1 MWRFERKQN
10 RLEFRT
16 DEGVQP
22 RAQVLFNPTRL
33 VIDLPGTKLGR
44 PKQSETVGGAFNTIR
59 LAQFDQDTAR
69 IVLELDRGYTIAPE
83 EIRFRYTTAKQWTVE
98 IPKPKFA
105 PLIANSQILSSRTIE
120 VPEAPGVAVVTTTT
134 QPAPGTSPPPSGSPR
149 SPLPRIPSG
158 RMVVVVDPGHGGP
171 DPGAVGIGGLRETDI
186 VLDIGRQVADLLERQ
201 GVTAVLTRT
210 GEYDLG
216 LEPRTAMANRLRAS
230 IFVSIHANAINMSRP
245 DINGLETYY
254 YDSGKELAE
263 VIHETILED
272 TGVRDRRVRRARFYV
287 LRHSAMPAVL
297 VETGFVTGAEDAAKL
312 SDPGYR
318 SQMASAIARGI
329 LRYLGRGG

>member
-1 MWRFERKQN
+1 
-10 RLEFRT
+10 
-16 DEGVQP
+16 
-22 RAQVLFNPTRL
+22 

-44 PKQSETVGGAFNTIR
+44 PKQSEGVGGAFNTIR
-59 LAQFDQDTAR
+59 LAQFDRDTAR
-69 IVLELDRGYTIAPE
+69 IVLELERGYTIAPE
-83 EIRFRYTTAKQWTVE
+83 DIRFRYTTAKQWTVE

-120 VPEAPGVAVVTTTT
+120 VPEAPGVAL
-134 QPAPGTSPPPSGSPR
+134 PPPSQPSPGSSAPLSVSPR
-149 SPLPRIPSG
+149 LPLPRIPSG
-158 RMVVVVDPGHGGP
+158 RTVVVVDPGHGGP
-171 DPGAVGIGGLRETDI
+171 DPGTVGIGGLRETDI

-216 LEPRTAMANRLRAS
+216 LEPRVAMAGRLRAS
-230 IFVSIHANAINMSRP
+230 VFVSIHANAINLSRP
-245 DINGLETYY
+245 DISGLETYY

-287 LRHSAMPAVL
+287 LRHTAMPAVL